1 VARIRGTGDG
11 PSLMLLSHTDVVLA
25 DPSEWS
31 VPPFSGEVRDDEA
44 RARADRVY
52 LEALASGVLER
63 EYVFVLG
70 ARR

>member
-1 VARIRGTGDG
+1 MEAG
-11 PSLMLLSHTDVVLA
+11 
-25 DPSEWS
+25 
-31 VPPFSGEVRDDEA
+31 SGEELWEIASTSMPPLRAWLAGLDDEA